1 MENQANPVK
10 GVMETAI
17 QGIKDMVDVN
27 TVIGDPIRTDSGA
40 TIIPV
45 SKVGFGFASGGSDF
59 ATKNLKDNASPCFGG
74 GSGAA
79 VTVTPVAFLVVD
91 AEGHVQLLNLNQTPL
106 GSLDK
111 AVDMVP
117 GIIES
122 FRKKKTSEE

>member
-59 ATKNLKDNASPCFGG
+59 ATKNQKDNASPV
-74 GSGAA
+74 SAA
-79 VTVTPVAFLVVD
+79 EAAP
-91 AEGHVQLLNLNQTPL
+91 Q
-106 GSLDK
+106 
-111 AVDMVP
+111 
-117 GIIES
+117 
-122 FRKKKTSEE
+122 